1 MEKGEVEVGVRNC
14 EQRELA
20 CGLPVR
26 QRTSLTF
33 QAKIAQL
40 GASLGFRIWLPQN
53 ERNRIVKRLPAAC
66 HPSVVTAL
74 PLNYDAETQKTIE
87 AIDVIWLQGR
97 TIARAFEVEH
107 STVIFSGLLRMADLL
122 AMQPRTKIPLH
133 VVAPTERRDQVRREI
148 VRPVFSVLEGG
159 AMAKRCSFISYEAID
174 EMLAQPNLSHMK
186 ETVIED
192 YEEYF
197 DAV

>member
-1 MEKGEVEVGVRNC
+1 MAKGRVEVGVRNC

-20 CGLPVR
+20 GGLPDR
-26 QRTSLTF
+26 QRASLTF

-40 GASLGFRIWLPQN
+40 GASLGFKIWLPQN
-53 ERNRIVKRLPAAC
+53 DRKRIVKRLPAAC
-66 HPSVVTAL
+66 HPRVVTEL
-74 PLNYDAETQKTIE
+74 PLNYDAETQKTIG
-87 AIDVIWLQGR
+87 AIDVIWLQAR